1 MNRLLLVVMLSIG
14 LVSAQKM
21 VTKSIIIDEDDH
33 DRLIKI
39 VTHKQDST
47 MKIIINRDGE
57 IEELELPL
65 GSLHSQKI
73 QDKLAQYDITLDD
86 FDWQKFA
93 DFDCDVEPSAWLGVQ
108 IQSLTDQLRQ
118 YFGIKHDGGVLVSEV
133 IKDGPAEKAGLKAG
147 DIIMKVDDTNISDT
161 DELQKVIRGYD
172 PKTQV
177 TIQFIRDRK
186 EKKQKITLGETEGF
200 SGMSMFE
207 DHFKYRYP
215 RFRGG
220 KSYSPGDKHFE
231 KYMFR
236 IPDEEGEH
244 QRFRFYHDN
253 DDLEEAVE
261 ELKKE
266 LETLKAEMKKL
277 TK

>member
-1 MNRLLLVVMLSIG
+1 MLRLLITIILSIG

-21 VTKSIIIDEDDH
+21 VTKSITIAEDDH

-47 MKIIINRDGE
+47 MKIIIDRDGE
-57 IEELELPL
+57 IEELVLPL
-65 GSLHSQKI
+65 DGLHSRKI
-73 QDKLAQYDITLDD
+73 QDKLAQYDIALDD
-86 FDWQKFA
+86 FNWQKLA

-108 IQSLTDQLRQ
+108 IQSLTDQLRL

-147 DIIMKVDDTNISDT
+147 DIIMKIDDTNISDT

-172 PKTQV
+172 PETQV
-177 TIQFIRDRK
+177 TIQFIRDHK
-186 EKKQKITLGETEGF
+186 EKKQKITLGETEGLG
-200 SGMSMFE
+200 GMPLFE

-215 RFRGG
+215 RFKGG
-220 KSYSPGDKHFE
+220 KFCSPGDEHFE

-236 IPDEEGEH
+236 IPDEEGKH
-244 QRFRFYHDN
+244 QRFRFYSDD

-266 LETLKAEMKKL
+266 LEALKAEMKKL
-277 TK
+277 TQ

>member
-1 MNRLLLVVMLSIG
+1 MNRLILVVILSIG

-21 VTKSIIIDEDDH
+21 VTKSITIDEDDRDH
-33 DRLIKI
+33 LIKI

-57 IEELELPL
+57 IEELEFPL
-65 GSLHSQKI
+65 GSLHSQLF
-73 QDKLAQYDITLDD
+73 QDKLAQFDIALDE
-86 FDWQKFA
+86 FNWQKFA
-93 DFDCDVEPSAWLGVQ
+93 DFDCDVESSAWLGVQ

-118 YFGIKHDGGVLVSEV
+118 YFGIKHDGGILVSEV

-172 PKTQV
+172 PETQV
-177 TIQFIRDRK
+177 TIRFIRDRK
-186 EKKQKITLGETEGF
+186 EKKQKITLGETESF
-200 SGMSMFE
+200 SGMPRFKE
-207 DHFKYRYP
+207 HFKYRFP
-215 RFRGG
+215 GLKGG
-220 KSYSPGDKHFE
+220 KSGSHSDKHFE

-236 IPDEEGEH
+236 IPAEEGEH
-244 QRFRFYHDN
+244 QRARFYYDDDN
-253 DDLEEAVE
+253 LEDAVE

-266 LETLKAEMKKL
+266 LEELKAEMKKL
-277 TK
+277 TQ

>member
-1 MNRLLLVVMLSIG
+1 MPKLLITLMLSIG
-14 LVSAQKM
+14 LLAAQKM
-21 VTKSIIIDEDDH
+21 VTKSITIDEDDH

-47 MKIIINRDGE
+47 MKIIIDRDGE
-57 IEELELPL
+57 IEEIELPL

-73 QDKLAQYDITLDD
+73 QDKLAQYDITFDD
-86 FDWQKFA
+86 FNWQKFA
-93 DFDCDVEPSAWLGVQ
+93 DFDCDVEPSAWLGVK
-108 IQSLTDQLRQ
+108 IQSLTDQLRN

-133 IKDGPAEKAGLKAG
+133 IKDGPAEKAGFKAG

-172 PKTQV
+172 PETQV

-200 SGMSMFE
+200 SGMPHLG

-215 RFRGG
+215 RFKGC
-220 KSYSPGDKHFE
+220 KSYSPSDEYFE

-236 IPDEEGEH
+236 IPGEKGEH
-244 QRFRFYHDN
+244 QRSRFYNDD
-253 DDLEEAVE
+253 DDLEKAVE

-277 TK
+277 TQ